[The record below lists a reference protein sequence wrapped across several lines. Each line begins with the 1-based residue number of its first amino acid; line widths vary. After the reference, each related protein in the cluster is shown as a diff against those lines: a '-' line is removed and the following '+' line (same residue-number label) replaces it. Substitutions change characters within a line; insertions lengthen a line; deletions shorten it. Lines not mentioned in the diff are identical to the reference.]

1 MMKYDEAESLVRDAI
16 SEIELQQVE
25 KGNTQFVM
33 AYLVGVLTANLI
45 ESISGNSEIVIN
57 RLNQII
63 TLTNK

>member
-1 MMKYDEAESLVRDAI
+1 MKYDEAESLVRAAI